1 MADLKSI
8 MNEFMAVQGIKA
20 ALVVGR
26 DGFVI
31 ESALGSKGAV
41 DADAVAAVISSGI
54 GSSEVIGRELSIG
67 KLEQA
72 MYEYKDGMLITSLL
86 GLEAILAIVAD
97 GNSNLGNIRYQ
108 VKKRMGELVASL

>member
-1 MADLKSI
+1 MPDLKSTL
-8 MNEFMAVQGIKA
+8 NEFMTVPGIKA

-31 ESALGSKGAV
+31 EAVISAAGV

-54 GSSEVIGRELSIG
+54 GSSEVIGRELEIG

-72 MYEYKDGMLITSLL
+72 MYEYKEGMLITSLL
-86 GLEAILAIVAD
+86 GLDAILAIVAD
-97 GNSNLGNIRYQ
+97 GRSNLGNIRYQ
-108 VKKRMGELVASL
+108 VKKRMTALSQAL